1 MSAKW
6 TIKQMKNFYNK
17 HSVNFESR
25 RETDIAE
32 ELREGMTSERAYPYS
47 ARSYISTWYSV
58 FACYHEDDEQT
69 EENELLMDLLQAN
82 SDAISE
88 NKHIAYEIIDEMR
101 KFFKETPVPVHPHA
115 KEIEQLRVWNEK
127 QFEIH
132 QQYEKE
138 QRENPTKKTTRKLR
152 KVTP

>member
-1 MSAKW
+1 
-6 TIKQMKNFYNK
+6 MKNFYYE
-17 HSVNFESR
+17 HSVHFESPR
-25 RETDIAE
+25 RIEMAE

-58 FACYHEDDEQT
+58 LACYWED
-69 EENELLMDLLQAN
+69 EEGENNKLLMDLLQAN

-101 KFFKETPVPVHPHA
+101 KFFNETPVPVHPYA
-115 KEIEQLRVWNEK
+115 KEIEELRLFHAK
-127 QFEIH
+127 QFEMR

-152 KVTP
+152 KATP